1 MGGIASNNVELVS
14 DAVLN
19 GTDTSGGAVVG
30 VVFMIVWLLFVLT
43 IIMSKGG
50 IFKWIFLSKV
60 LGSSGSSHIHHNI
73 KPTNFNSSS
82 FGGGSSFRGFS
93 GGGGSFGGGGASG
106 HW

>member
-14 DAVLN
+14 EDVLN
-19 GTDTSGGAVVG
+19 GTDEGDEALAG
-30 VVFMIVWLLFVLT
+30 VIFMIVWLIFVLT

-60 LGSSGSSHIHHNI
+60 LGSSGNHKSNLHIH
-73 KPTNFNSSS
+73 TSNFNSSS